1 VPARKKQATAEGTPP
16 ASRRTKSAA
25 TRKTSK
31 TASAPTRRTAKAPA
45 ATGNGSKYKQDLV
58 VVESPAKAKTINKYL
73 GANFKVLASYG
84 HVRDLP
90 RRRKPGE
97 KVAGIDIEG
106 GWLPTYVV
114 VDRADSNGKGAS
126 RRRTAKDIL
135 AELKREAAKSNH
147 IYLATDPDREGE
159 AIAWHIEDALGLD
172 DDPRV
177 FRITF
182 NEITRSAVQK
192 ALAQPGKIDMDR
204 VHAQE
209 ARRILD
215 RVVGFPLS
223 GLLSKKVAKRSSAG
237 RVQSVALRLVV
248 DRERE
253 IEAFVPSEY
262 WKIMALLAPEADAR
276 LMEPKP
282 LSILLAKTK
291 GAAGSGEPAANAAS
305 LDASHPAAN
314 AAGSPKIPPGTFQ
327 AELVEWDGKKFESA
341 NEETATNIARLLEQ
355 AQYAIA
361 KLEQKDRAEK
371 PQAPFTTSS
380 LQQTAFL
387 RLRFSGDRTMK
398 TAQRLYEG
406 VDLGGEGSVAL
417 ITYMRTDSTR
427 ISAEALQA
435 VRQHIDGKYGE
446 RYLPDKPHAYAS
458 GKSAQEAHE
467 AIRPTDLA
475 YTPERVAQ
483 LGLAGDQLRL
493 YTLIYQRF
501 VASQM
506 AAAVFAVTN
515 VEILAAPIG
524 GGTGVS
530 PVGLFKAQGKVLKFD
545 GYRKVLPPAGK
556 QEDATLPAL
565 SAQQKLDRL
574 DLTASQ
580 HFTQPPPRYNE
591 ASLVKALEKEGI
603 GRPSTYATII
613 HKITSPERAYI
624 EVKDRRFYA
633 TQIGKDVTDLLIA
646 HFPRVMDLKFTSHM
660 EEELDQI
667 ETKQARYNE
676 VLNEFWGPFS
686 EALKTAEEKMPS
698 QRGAETGEMCPLC
711 QKPLV
716 RNYSKKTHR
725 YFIGCSGFKEGCKFI
740 KPEEGEA
747 ARPQPV
753 ETEYTCPT
761 CGKTMLERMGK
772 TGPFLGCSGYPE
784 CKTTMNFGPDGKP
797 VLSAVPTEHTCEKCG
812 QQMVIR
818 QGKRGP
824 FLACTGYPKCKNA
837 KDVDANGNPVKP
849 IDTGIACEKC
859 GSPMAV
865 KKGFRGPF
873 LGCSNYPKCRS
884 TKPIPAEMK
893 EKLKDL
899 MPAPAAKKATPEVK
913 VEETC
918 PECGGAMKLRSA
930 RKGYFLGCAKY
941 PKCKGTREAPPELIE
956 KVQENGETT

>member
-1 VPARKKQATAEGTPP
+1 VPARKKQAPEDGAARTVSRKKAASSPKKTRESSRGTTP
-16 ASRRTKSAA
+16 RKS
-25 TRKTSK
+25 
-31 TASAPTRRTAKAPA
+31 KAPA
-45 ATGNGSKYKQDLV
+45 APTGNGSKRKQDLV
-58 VVESPAKAKTINKYL
+58 IVESPAKAKTINKYL
-73 GANFKVLASYG
+73 GSNFKVLASYG

-106 GWLPTYVV
+106 GWVPTYVV
-114 VDRADSNGKGAS
+114 VDRSEGHGKGVS
-126 RRRTAKDIL
+126 RRRTAKEIL
-135 AELKREAAKSNH
+135 AELKREAGKSEH
-147 IYLATDPDREGE
+147 VYLATDPDREGE

-182 NEITRSAVQK
+182 NEITRTAVQH
-192 ALAQPGKIDMDR
+192 ALLHPGKIDMDR

-262 WKIMALLAPEADAR
+262 WKITALLAPEGIAA
-276 LMEPKP
+276 LQPKP
-282 LSILLAKTK
+282 LSIMLARTK
-291 GAAGSGEPAANAAS
+291 GTPAEGKTEESTEAQKTAKQE
-305 LDASHPAAN
+305 L
-314 AAGSPKIPPGTFQ
+314 PPGSFL
-327 AELVEWDGKKFESA
+327 AELAEWDGKKVDA
-341 NEETATNIARLLEQ
+341 ATEETATTIARLLERS
-355 AQYAIA
+355 AYTVST
-361 KLEQKDRAEK
+361 LEQKDRAEK
-371 PQAPFTTSS
+371 PQAPFTTSM
-380 LQQTAFL
+380 LQQQAFL

-406 VDLGGEGSVAL
+406 VDLGSEGSVAL

-427 ISAEALQA
+427 ISADALHA
-435 VRQHIDGKYGE
+435 VRAHIDGKYGSA
-446 RYLPDKPHAYAS
+446 YVPDKPHSYAS

-467 AIRPTDLA
+467 AIRPTDLS
-475 YTPERVAQ
+475 YTPERVAE
-483 LGLAGDQLRL
+483 LGLHSDQLKL

-506 AAAVFAVTN
+506 APAVFAVTN
-515 VEILAAPIG
+515 VEVRATPTASEPRPSG
-524 GGTGVS
+524 SGE
-530 PVGLFKAQGKVLKFD
+530 GLFKAQGKVLKFD

-556 QEDATLPAL
+556 QEDATLPPL
-565 SAQQKLDRL
+565 SEQQKLDRL
-574 DLTASQ
+574 DLIASQ

-633 TQIGKDVTDLLIA
+633 TKIGKDVTDLLIE
-646 HFPRVMDLKFTSHM
+646 HFPKVMDLKFTSHM

-667 ETKQARYNE
+667 ETKQTHYNE

-686 EALKTAEEKMPS
+686 EALKTAEEKMPAL
-698 QRGAETGEMCPLC
+698 RGGIETGEMCPLC
-711 QKPLV
+711 GKPLV

-725 YFIGCSGFKEGCKFI
+725 YFVGCSGFKDEPKCKYV
-740 KPEEGEA
+740 KPEEGEE

-753 ETEYTCPT
+753 ETDHKCPT
-761 CGKTMLERMGK
+761 CGKPMLERMGK
-772 TGPFLGCSGYPE
+772 TGPFLGCSGYPD
-784 CKTTMNFGPDGKP
+784 CKTTMNFAPDGKP
-797 VLSAVPTEHTCEKCG
+797 VLSAVPTEHICEKCG
-812 QQMVIR
+812 SPMVIR
-818 QGKRGP
+818 QGRRGP

-837 KDVDANGNPVKP
+837 KDVDAQGNPAQP

-859 GSPMAV
+859 GAPMTV

-884 TKPIPAEMK
+884 TKPLPPEMK
-893 EKLKDL
+893 EKLKDQL
-899 MPAPAAKKATPEVK
+899 PALPKKAVPDVK
-913 VEETC
+913 VDDPC
-918 PECGGAMKLRSA
+918 PECGGPMKVRHA

-941 PKCKGTREAPPELIE
+941 PKCKGTREASPELLE
-956 KVQENGETT
+956 QLQEAGAAP